1 MRFVSP
7 FFMLSFLATAGC
19 GSMFSG
25 PAPDMAALPP
35 PGAAPGH
42 YSHNSHRSTHHRH
55 ASGTSYADDAP
66 VMPMPPGAESPPSAS
81 HDTASSAS
89 PGSVSFGGGQG
100 NSVNIAPQPAT
111 PDTEVSYGQN
121 NASN

>member
-1 MRFVSP
+1 
-7 FFMLSFLATAGC
+7 
-19 GSMFSG
+19 MFSG

-42 YSHNSHRSTHHRH
+42 HSHNSTHHRQ
-55 ASGTSYADDAP
+55 ASGMSYADDAP
-66 VMPMPPGAESPPSAS
+66 VMPMPPGAESPSSAS
-81 HDTASSAS
+81 HDTASSSS
-89 PGSVSFGGGQG
+89 PGGMSFGGGQG

-121 NASN
+121 SASN